1 MNDTGPG
8 RGTRRPPSRRGYV
21 VAVVVAVASI
31 AVAAGLV
38 AWIVKAA
45 SDYGLTPMRQGDS
58 ITVSEG
64 RKALFAELEPGAD
77 PADNYFC
84 VVTQGDEWEYARKS
98 GSMQINQWS
107 RVGVT
112 PEGLA
117 PGEYVVT
124 CSGLAVATPM
134 AVGDQP
140 NVAGNVARGILA
152 GVIGFGGCLVALLLL
167 IITAVRRSEAK
178 RPPRRTPLRPQ
189 GPPGPPAPRPGPTR
203 PRP

>member
-1 MNDTGPG
+1 MNASAAGPA
-8 RGTRRPPSRRGYV
+8 TRRPPSSRGFVVAAV
-21 VAVVVAVASI
+21 VAVVSI
-31 AVAAGLV
+31 AIAAGLV

-45 SDYGLTPMRQGDS
+45 DDFELTQLRQGDS
-58 ITVSEG
+58 IVVGQG

-84 VVTQGDEWEYARKS
+84 IVTRGDTWEYAKKT
-98 GSMQINQWS
+98 GSMRINQWS

-112 PEGLA
+112 PEDLT

-124 CSGLAVATPM
+124 CSGLPVSTSM

-152 GVIGFGGCLVALLLL
+152 GVIGFGGCLFAVILL
-167 IITAVRRSEAK
+167 IITAVRRSESK
-178 RPPRRTPLRPQ
+178 QRPRRIPPRPPQRATGPQ
-189 GPPGPPAPRPGPTR
+189 G
-203 PRP
+203 